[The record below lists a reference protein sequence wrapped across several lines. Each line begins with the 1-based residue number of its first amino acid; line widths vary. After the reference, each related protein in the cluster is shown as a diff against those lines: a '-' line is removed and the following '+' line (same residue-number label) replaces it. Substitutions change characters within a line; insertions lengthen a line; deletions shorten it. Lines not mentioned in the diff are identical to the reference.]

1 MHKAPALTDG
11 RISGMTQTKLLESRH
26 DAARRRTRGDIRGA
40 LTAPPGRLTEE
51 ERQERHAWALAEY
64 RSLATG
70 MARRYVGRGEPF
82 DDLHQ
87 VALMALIKAADR
99 FDAERGVEFPTY
111 ACKVIA
117 GELKRHFRDRTWTVR
132 VPRPLQE
139 LHLQL
144 KSARDTMTNQLGRAP
159 TVAEL
164 AERLGVGEEQ
174 VLEAMEAGQA
184 YRLASLDAPPRNDPR
199 GERQNDVPTTDGGF
213 AAVDRHD
220 TVERLLERL
229 PEEDQLL
236 LRLYYLHGLSQ
247 SDIGARLGMS
257 QVHVSRRLAN
267 IIGRARAMAVHP

>member
-1 MHKAPALTDG
+1 MTQTTSLESRRDAERRPRLAGEIRRALTASPGALTDAD
-11 RISGMTQTKLLESRH
+11 RRARH
-26 DAARRRTRGDIRGA
+26 
-40 LTAPPGRLTEE
+40 E
-51 ERQERHAWALAEY
+51 WALMEY

-117 GELKRHFRDRTWTVR
+117 GELKRHFRDRTWMVR

-139 LHLQL
+139 LHLLL
-144 KSARDTMTNQLGRAP
+144 KAARDSMTNQLGRAP

-164 AERLGVGEEQ
+164 ADRLEVSEEH

-184 YRLASLDAPPRNDPR
+184 YRLASLDATPR
-199 GERQNDVPTTDGGF
+199 GGDARGEQRSNDVPTTDGGF
-213 AAVDRHD
+213 AAIDRHD

-267 IIGRARAMAVHP
+267 IIGRARAMAAHA